1 MPRPTRTR
9 TPSKAGLE
17 SKRFTEQVEALI
29 LSEGED
35 GMSVD
40 TCDDGHSSDNGAEHD
55 VDVSSDDDDDDNIDE
70 DQRVTAKAATPS
82 KGKAGSKAAVQ
93 PRSSKPTSPAKTVK
107 AKDASRCS
115 STASTSAAAAFR
127 ASLFSTPKKRPIP
140 EFDSDGEIA
149 SLPPTPSP
157 SPKKQRHKGALRAA
171 SPGEPGVGVGAFILL
186 DAPTSTDP
194 DGRNGRCEASLS
206 VLSPVQHGLTDDE
219 DNIFHSTPTASRKAE
234 ERTSD
239 GEARDNNGDPAPPT
253 SPSPV
258 ARAGDPIKKTKSA
271 AGSPRKRRPASPKK
285 SSAKE
290 STAAED
296 RTGTSTTAS
305 EDEAVDVKEA
315 SVSKSASATPT
326 KAIKRK
332 PQPPKAWSEEEYALY
347 LSSGIDFK
355 INYAAAQAALE
366 ALWIRWESEGRT
378 DFQRKDAKA
387 IRNKAAP
394 IKQDFLDMPKRL
406 LGKAR
411 GASTG

>member
-1 MPRPTRTR
+1 
-9 TPSKAGLE
+9 
-17 SKRFTEQVEALI
+17 
-29 LSEGED
+29 
-35 GMSVD
+35 MSVD

-55 VDVSSDDDDDDNIDE
+55 VDVSSDDDDDNIDE
-70 DQRVTAKAATPS
+70 EQRVTAKAATPS
-82 KGKAGSKAAVQ
+82 RGKAGLKVAVQ

-115 STASTSAAAAFR
+115 STTASSAAAADFQ
-127 ASLFSTPKKRPIP
+127 ASLFSTPKKRPVS

-171 SPGEPGVGVGAFILL
+171 SPGEPGVGEGAFILL
-186 DAPTSTDP
+186 DAPTSKDP
-194 DGRNGRCEASLS
+194 DGRSGRCGASLS
-206 VLSPVQHGLTDDE
+206 VLSPVKHGLTDDE

-239 GEARDNNGDPAPPT
+239 GEARDKDGNFAPPS

-258 ARAGDPIKKTKSA
+258 ARAGDPTKKTKPA
-271 AGSPRKRRPASPKK
+271 ATGSPRKRRPASPKK
-285 SSAKE
+285 SSAKQ

-305 EDEAVDVKEA
+305 EDEAVDVKKPPLCE
-315 SVSKSASATPT
+315 SASATPT
-326 KAIKRK
+326 KTNKRK

-347 LSSGIDFK
+347 LASGIDFK

-366 ALWIRWESEGRT
+366 ALWTRWESEGRT

-411 GASTG
+411 GASNLERSSSSSS